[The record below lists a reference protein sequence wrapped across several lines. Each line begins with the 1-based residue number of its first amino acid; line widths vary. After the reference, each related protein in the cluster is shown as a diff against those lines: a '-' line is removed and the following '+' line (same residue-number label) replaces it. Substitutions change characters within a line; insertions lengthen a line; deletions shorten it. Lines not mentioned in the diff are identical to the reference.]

1 MGLDMTK
8 NFDDVKKC
16 WVYAPVGDIDIHNS
30 QELQSSIL
38 ADFREKPAS
47 VVIDAKELR
56 YIDSTGL
63 GALIAI
69 YKVLSEVGYS
79 LAFENIRKF
88 VLKLFRITDLDKLF
102 EIRSEWNE

>member
-1 MGLDMTK
+1 MNLEMTK
-8 NFDDVKKC
+8 NFDDVQKC
-16 WVYAPVGDIDIHNS
+16 WEYAPVGDIDIHNS
-30 QELQSSIL
+30 QEFQTQIL
-38 ADFREKPAS
+38 ADFKEKPAS
-47 VVIDAKELR
+47 VVIDARELR

-69 YKVLSEVGYS
+69 YKVLSEAGYS

-88 VLKLFRITDLDKLF
+88 VLKLIRITDLDKLF